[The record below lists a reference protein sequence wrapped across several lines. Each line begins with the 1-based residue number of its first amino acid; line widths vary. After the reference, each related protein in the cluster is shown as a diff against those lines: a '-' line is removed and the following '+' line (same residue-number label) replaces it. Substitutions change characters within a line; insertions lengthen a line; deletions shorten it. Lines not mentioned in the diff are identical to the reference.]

1 MLIIMLAGL
10 FTIGV
15 LIFIHEL
22 GHFLAARAMGIHV
35 HRFSIGMGPVLVRW
49 RAAGTEWALS
59 LLPFGG
65 YVKMAGMEIPV
76 EGETPPG
83 EDTLPPSVLYRNKPI
98 WRRLTAVIAGPLANL
113 ILAVLVAVGVIY
125 TTGEPIYPGT
135 WLDAPTEGTPAA
147 AAGLARGDRVLSYAG
162 GEASNWNELLDLI
175 IDADGGRHPL
185 VVEREGEVLD
195 LTLDVPAG
203 TLRTGLAS
211 LLDNRVGKVLK
222 GGPADRLGLER
233 GDRIVAVDG
242 RPVRFF
248 NDIAGIV
255 NEKAG
260 EPVSI
265 VWEREG
271 RRLEGMVTPQAAD
284 AADPA
289 APGQTRRI
297 GRIFFEEY
305 LEWRPVS
312 WGDAFAGGARWVW
325 ITIKGTVAWL
335 AGKITGRYGAETMGG
350 PITIFRT
357 AGEMARW
364 GIDRLLIFIAFFST
378 QLFLFNLL
386 PIPVLDGGHVV
397 FLALEGL
404 RLPVNESVRLRL
416 TMAGLLLLV
425 GLMLFIVVQELNRFV
440 F

>member
-49 RAAGTEWALS
+49 RGAGTEWALS

-65 YVKMAGMEIPV
+65 YVKMAGMELPA
-76 EGETPPG
+76 EGETPP
-83 EDTLPPSVLYRNKPI
+83 EEAALPPSRLYRNKPI

-113 ILAVLVAVGVIY
+113 VLAVLVAVGVIWS
-125 TTGEPIYPGT
+125 TGEPIYPGT
-135 WLDAPTEGTPAA
+135 WVDAPAADTPAA
-147 AAGLARGDRVLSYAG
+147 AAGIERGDRIRAYAG
-162 GEASNWNELLDLI
+162 GEVENWNELLDRI
-175 IDADGGRHPL
+175 IEASGGRHAL
-185 VVEREGEVLD
+185 AVERDGQVLD
-195 LTLDVPAG
+195 LVLEVPAG
-203 TLRTGLAS
+203 SLRTGLTT
-211 LLDNRVGKVLK
+211 LLDNRVGKVLQD
-222 GGPADRLGLER
+222 GPADRLGLER
-233 GDRIVAVDG
+233 GDRILAVDG

-260 EPVSI
+260 EPVRI
-265 VWEREG
+265 VWERDGE
-271 RRLEGMVTPQAAD
+271 RREGMVTPQAAEAPD
-284 AADPA
+284 PADP
-289 APGQTRRI
+289 GTTRTI

-305 LEWRPVS
+305 LEWRPVG
-312 WGDAFAGGARWVW
+312 WGEAFTGGARWVW
-325 ITIKGTVAWL
+325 TTIEGTVGWL
-335 AGKITGRYGAETMGG
+335 IGKITGRYGAETMGG

-404 RLPVNESVRLRL
+404 HLPVNENLRLRL